1 MIELTSMN
9 DTDGTNVK
17 AGNKKE
23 IIKRAILKSGFPLQ
37 MEISGILIERDYE
50 VYNSVYFFDPDEKK
64 PREFD
69 IEAFMSPKRGKFD
82 KLLDKEEWSFN
93 PSILIECKKSQ
104 EFSWIFFDNKSLS
117 RWVQIGHSV
126 DRFTVSKGYIK
137 SAYGQVAS
145 ESFLKHYLYSKYVTG
160 SYQQV
165 RKDGSI
171 EGKNEILDAL
181 SKAIKYM
188 NYRFE
193 NLRRHFGEDS
203 GRKDIIFYFPIVVF
217 AGDLHFAS
225 FGNTLEIEEVPHLI
239 YETRYLSN
247 LTGELVPLY
256 IDVVRKDALTELL
269 STIEKEVRVINRCLG
284 KPEAQKMLNAIK

>member
-1 MIELTSMN
+1 MN
-9 DTDGTNVK
+9 GTVGTNVK

-23 IIKRAILKSGFPLQ
+23 IIKRAILRSGFPLQ
-37 MEISGILIERDYE
+37 MEISVILTERNYE

-64 PREFD
+64 LREFD
-69 IEAFMSPKRGKFD
+69 IEAFMSTKQGKFG
-82 KLLDKEEWSFN
+82 KLLDKGEWYFN

-104 EFSWIFFDNKSLS
+104 EFSWIFFDSKPIG
-117 RWVQIGHSV
+117 RWLQIGHSV
-126 DRFTVSKGYIK
+126 DRFTVSKGYNR

-145 ESFLKHYLYSKYVTG
+145 ESFLKHYLYSKYITG

-181 SKAIKYM
+181 SKTIKYM
-188 NYRFE
+188 NYEFE
-193 NLRRHFGEDS
+193 KLRRHFGEDS
-203 GRKDIIFYFPIVVF
+203 GRKDIIFFFPIVVF
-217 AGDLHFAS
+217 AGDLYFAS
-225 FGNTLEIEEVPHLI
+225 FGKTLEIEEVSHLI
-239 YETRYLSN
+239 YEKRYLST

-269 STIEKEVRVINRCLG
+269 STIEKEVRAINRYLC
-284 KPEAQKMLNAIK
+284 KPEAQKTLNAIK